1 MAHAS
6 DLKRLII
13 DEYLDLH
20 RELISKKYGS
30 KNIVLMQNG
39 MFYEIYNYRCVDGP
53 DLFAIADLLSCQ
65 IGRKSKNIEEVTRN
79 NYEMIGFPM
88 HAQQKFI
95 SILLQN
101 GYTIA
106 VYNQEENGK
115 KNVSRYLDQI
125 ISPSTTID
133 YCNQLDNNFLMSI
146 YLEPHKNQKDEF
158 YIAAYSLI
166 DLSIGINYVNETG
179 SRYGDYQYGIDK
191 LYQTI
196 KIYNPKEII
205 CHVNKTH
212 LINAEWVY
220 NREQLISDLEIQIDG
235 RTFHYYEN
243 EIDNKIYK
251 LSYQNQFLGSVFQN
265 HGMLDPI
272 SYVDLEK
279 FPNAII
285 SYIILL
291 EFAKSHRLDIIQKI
305 SKPQMIDNQETLILT
320 QNSIQQLNIIPDKN
334 LMECNSRN
342 MSLLSILNQ
351 CCTAFGKRQ
360 FRQKLLNPIIS
371 TDTLEI
377 QYNKIESMINNN
389 IYNQIEDR
397 LSKILDIERLHRR
410 MALRILTPNE
420 MYNLYNSS
428 KNIIYLFK
436 YIDEM
441 IPYLMPDISI
451 INDYNKFI
459 QSIQSNLKLDRIYK
473 YNINSIERSIFIE
486 GINTN
491 IDILDNEIECYYMA
505 FSTLAIELSK
515 YIDIQNIKKKQSG
528 KIEKKL
534 VNSSNIDNVDSC
546 ESNDIIENADC
557 FESMEQSQNLISI
570 NNNDR
575 DGVYLETTKKRAEI
589 IKQKIAGKTIEFTIE
604 IGNDGSKVMKSFSI
618 NSSDIEFRQ
627 VSSTSSNVRIVGKII
642 NAWSK
647 KIDEKTKR
655 MINMASDLYVSILE
669 TIDKQYN
676 QLLQKIVGIV
686 GEIDIIKTHAQNAV
700 ELNLVR
706 PIISNSQEQSYFKAE
721 GLRHPIVEKVQTKTP
736 FIANDLHLG
745 IDNQNQILCY
755 GYNAVGKTTMQKAI
769 CIAII
774 MAQSGGFVSASQF
787 TFKPYHY
794 IFTRISN
801 VDNIL
806 KSQSS
811 FMVEMLEL
819 KYILKHANKNS
830 LVCIDELVAST
841 ERFSGISLVC
851 ATIKELH
858 KRKSS
863 MFMATHLHE
872 LSSMGHI
879 IELPNLKIY
888 HLEVQYDEN
897 THSLIYDRKLRNG
910 SGTGLYGLE
919 VARFLDLDKGFM
931 NDAFEIRNELLGKDT
946 QVFAATH
953 SNYNSD
959 VYLYKCAICAYKP
972 ILNTDIPLETH
983 HIHFQSCADSL
994 GNFKQFG
1001 FHKNVE
1007 HNLVCLCRNCHTQV
1021 HNNLIDIKGYIS
1033 TSSGIVLDYNK
1044 NEIPVECSQPTK
1056 SIVKNIGRR
1065 KLDPDQ
1071 IKIVQDLLI
1080 SNHNKNANHKNILNK
1095 KLIITELN
1103 IKHGI
1108 QIDYKILSKIQNN
1121 TY

>member
-1 MAHAS
+1 MAQAS

-30 KNIVLMQNG
+30 KNIVLLQNG
-39 MFYEIYNYRCVDGP
+39 MFYEIYNYRCPDGP

-65 IGRKSKNIEEVTRN
+65 IGRKSKSIEEVTRN

-146 YLEPHKNQKDEF
+146 YLEPHKNQKEEF
-158 YIAAYSLI
+158 YICAYSLI
-166 DLSIGINYVNETG
+166 DLSVGINYVNETG
-179 SRYGDYQYGIDK
+179 SRSGDYQFGIDK

-196 KIYNPKEII
+196 KIFNPKEII

-212 LINAEWVY
+212 LIQTEWHY
-220 NREQLISDLEIQIDG
+220 SKEQIVCDLEIQIDG

-243 EIDNKIYK
+243 EIDTKIYK
-251 LSYQNQFLGSVFQN
+251 LSYQNQFLGAVFQN

-272 SYVDLEK
+272 SYLDLEK

-291 EFAKSHRLDIIQKI
+291 EFAKSHRIDIIEKI

-334 LMECNSRN
+334 AIETNSRN

-351 CCTAFGKRQ
+351 CSTAFGKRQ
-360 FRQKLLNPIIS
+360 FRQKLLNPITS
-371 TDTLEI
+371 CDLLQI
-377 QYNKIESMINNN
+377 QYNKIDTMIQQNL
-389 IYNQIEDR
+389 YQQVSDY

-410 MALRILTPNE
+410 LALRVLTPNE

-428 KNIIYLFK
+428 KNIVYLFK
-436 YIDEM
+436 FLENA
-441 IPYLMPDISI
+441 MPSLLPDVTI
-451 INDYNKFI
+451 INDYNEFI
-459 QSIQSNLKLDRIYK
+459 KSIQTNLKLDRIYK
-473 YNINSIERSIFIE
+473 YNINSIERSIFME
-486 GINTN
+486 GLN
-491 IDILDNEIECYYMA
+491 IDIDTLDNEIECYHIA
-505 FSTLAIELSK
+505 FSTLANELSK
-515 YIDIQNIKKKQSG
+515 YIDIPISKKKTATVLDNNNNVTAS
-528 KIEKKL
+528 E
-534 VNSSNIDNVDSC
+534 SSNST
-546 ESNDIIENADC
+546 ENSDL
-557 FESMEQSQNLISI
+557 SQNLISI
-570 NNNDR
+570 NSNDR
-575 DGVYLETTKKRAEI
+575 DGIYLETTKKRADM
-589 IKQKIAGKTIEFTIE
+589 IKQKLAGKTIEFTLE
-604 IGNDGSKVMKSFSI
+604 VGNEGSKFIKTFTI
-618 NSSDIEFRQ
+618 NSSDIECRQ
-627 VSSTSSNVRIVGKII
+627 ISATSTNVRIVGKNIT
-642 NAWSK
+642 AWSK

-655 MINMASDLYVSILE
+655 MISMASDLYIKILE
-669 TIDKQYN
+669 NLDKQYN
-676 QLLQKIVGIV
+676 SLLQKIVNVV
-686 GEIDIIKTHAQNAV
+686 GDIDMIKTHAQNAI

-706 PIISNSQEQSYFKAE
+706 PMIMDTQEQSYFKAE

-736 FIANDLHLG
+736 YIANDLHLG
-745 IDNQNQILCY
+745 MNDQNQILCY

-774 MAQSGGFVSASQF
+774 MAQSGGFVSATHF
-787 TFKPYHY
+787 TFKPYQY

-851 ATIKELH
+851 ATILELH
-858 KRKSS
+858 KRKCS

-872 LSSMGHI
+872 LSSMNHI
-879 IELPNLKIY
+879 TELPNLKIF

-897 THSLIYDRKLRNG
+897 SHTLIYDRKLRNG

-919 VARFLDLDKGFM
+919 VARFLDLDRGFM
-931 NDAFEIRNELLGKDT
+931 NAAFDIRNELLGKDT
-946 QVFAATH
+946 QVFAAQQ

-959 VYLYKCAICAYKP
+959 VYLFKCAVCSYKP
-972 ILNTDIPLETH
+972 TLDTDIPLETH
-983 HIHFQSCADSL
+983 HIHFQSCADNL
-994 GNFKQFG
+994 GNFKQLG

-1021 HNNLIDIKGYIS
+1021 HNNLINIKGYIA
-1033 TSSGIVLDYNK
+1033 TSNGVVLDFVK
-1044 NEIPVECSQPTK
+1044 NEIAVSCDQPTK
-1056 SIVKNIGRR
+1056 SVVKNGQRR
-1065 KLDPDQ
+1065 KLDEEQ
-1071 IKIVQDLLI
+1071 IKIVKDLLAI
-1080 SNHNKNANHKNILNK
+1080 NLSKNINNLNK
-1095 KLIITELN
+1095 KLILTELN
-1103 IKHGI
+1103 MKHGI
-1108 QIDYKILSKIQNN
+1108 KIDYKILAKIENN
-1121 TY
+1121 VY

>member
-1 MAHAS
+1 MSQAS

-20 RELISKKYGS
+20 RALISKKYGS
-30 KNIVLMQNG
+30 KNIVLLQNG
-39 MFYEIYNYRCVDGP
+39 MFYEIYNYRCLDGP

-65 IGRKSKNIEEVTRN
+65 IGRKCKNIEEVSRN

-88 HAQQKFI
+88 HSQQKFI

-133 YCNQLDNNFLMSI
+133 YCNQLDHNFLMAI

-158 YIAAYSLI
+158 YICAYSLI
-166 DLSIGINYVNETG
+166 DLSVGINYVNETG
-179 SRYGDYQYGIDK
+179 SRLGDFQYGIDK

-205 CHVNKTH
+205 CHVDKTH
-212 LINAEWVY
+212 LNNAEWFY
-220 NREQLISDLEIQIDG
+220 TREQIISDLEIQIDG

-272 SYVDLEK
+272 SYIDLEK
-279 FPNAII
+279 FPNAVIC
-285 SYIILL
+285 YIILL
-291 EFAKSHRLDIIQKI
+291 EFAKSHRFDIIQKI
-305 SKPQMIDNQETLILT
+305 SKPLMIDNQDSLILT

-334 LMECNSRN
+334 LLESNTRN

-351 CCTAFGKRQ
+351 CNTAFGKRQ
-360 FRQKLLNPIIS
+360 FRQKLLNPITSCDI
-371 TDTLEI
+371 LEEN
-377 QYNKIESMINNN
+377 YNKIESMISQN
-389 IYNQIEDR
+389 IYKQIEDH

-410 MALRILTPNE
+410 MALRVLTPNE

-428 KNIIYLFK
+428 QNIVTLFK
-436 YIDEM
+436 YIESVL
-441 IPYLMPDISI
+441 PELLPNELF
-451 INDYNKFI
+451 INEYVDFI
-459 QSIQSNLKLDRIYK
+459 QNIQSTLKLDRIYK
-473 YNINSIERSIFIE
+473 YNINSIERSIFME
-486 GINTN
+486 GINKD
-491 IDILDNEIECYYMA
+491 IDILDNEIDCYHTA
-505 FSTLAIELSK
+505 FSTLANELSK
-515 YIDIQNIKKKQSG
+515 YIDISISKKKPITILQNNNG
-528 KIEKKL
+528 T
-534 VNSSNIDNVDSC
+534 
-546 ESNDIIENADC
+546 ESN
-557 FESMEQSQNLISI
+557 ESNESNGSPELSQNLISV
-570 NNNDR
+570 NSNDR
-575 DGVYLETTKKRAEI
+575 DGIYLETTKKRAEM
-589 IKQKIAGKTIEFTIE
+589 IKQKIVGKTIEFTLE
-604 IGNDGSKVMKSFSI
+604 VGNEESKFIKTFTI
-618 NSSDIEFRQ
+618 NSSDIEYRQ
-627 VSSTSSNVRIVGKII
+627 VSSTSSNVRIVGKNIS
-642 NAWSK
+642 AWSK

-655 MINMASDLYVSILE
+655 MICMASELYVTILE
-669 TIDKQYN
+669 KLDRQYN
-676 QLLQKIVGIV
+676 QLLQKIVNVV
-686 GEIDIIKTHAQNAV
+686 GDVDIIKTHARNAV

-706 PIISNSQEQSYFKAE
+706 PTISNTQEQSYFTAE

-736 FIANDLHLG
+736 YIANDLHLG
-745 IDNQNQILCY
+745 IHNQNQILCY

-774 MAQSGGFVSASQF
+774 MAQSGGFVSATQF

-851 ATIKELH
+851 ATILELH
-858 KRKSS
+858 KRTSS

-872 LSSMGHI
+872 LSSMAQI
-879 IELPNLKIY
+879 TQLPNLKIY

-897 THSLIYDRKLRNG
+897 KHTLIYDRKLRSG

-919 VARFLDLDKGFM
+919 VARFLDLDRGFM
-931 NDAFEIRNELLGKDT
+931 NAAFEIRNELLGKDT
-946 QVFAATH
+946 QVFAAQK

-959 VYLYKCAICAYKP
+959 VYLYKCAVCSYKP
-972 ILNTDIPLETH
+972 ILDTDIPLETH
-983 HIHFQSCADSL
+983 HIHFQSCADTL
-994 GNFKQFG
+994 GNFKELG

-1021 HNNLIDIKGYIS
+1021 HNNLIHINGYIT
-1033 TSSGIVLDYNK
+1033 TSNGVVLDYIK
-1044 NEIPVECSQPTK
+1044 NETAVSCDEPTK
-1056 SIVKNIGRR
+1056 TIVKNMGRR
-1065 KLDPDQ
+1065 KLDPQQ
-1071 IKIVQDLLI
+1071 IKIVQELLT
-1080 SNHNKNANHKNILNK
+1080 SNQTKNSNHKNLLNK

-1108 QIDYKILSKIQNN
+1108 HIDYKILSKIENN
-1121 TY
+1121 NY

>member
-1 MAHAS
+1 MSQAS

-20 RELISKKYGS
+20 RALISKKYGS
-30 KNIVLMQNG
+30 KNIVLLQNG
-39 MFYEIYNYRCVDGP
+39 MFYEIYNYRCLDGP

-65 IGRKSKNIEEVTRN
+65 IGRKSKNIEEVSRN

-88 HAQQKFI
+88 HSQQKFI

-133 YCNQLDNNFLMSI
+133 YCNQLDHNFLMAI

-158 YIAAYSLI
+158 YICAYSLI
-166 DLSIGINYVNETG
+166 DLSVGINYVNETG
-179 SRYGDYQYGIDK
+179 SRLGDFQYGIDK

-205 CHVNKTH
+205 CHVDKTH
-212 LINAEWVY
+212 LNNAEWFY
-220 NREQLISDLEIQIDG
+220 NKEQIISDLEIQIDG

-272 SYVDLEK
+272 SYIDLEK
-279 FPNAII
+279 FPNAVIC
-285 SYIILL
+285 YIILL
-291 EFAKSHRLDIIQKI
+291 EFAKSHRFDIIQKI
-305 SKPQMIDNQETLILT
+305 SKPLMIDNQDSLILT

-334 LMECNSRN
+334 LLESNTRN

-351 CCTAFGKRQ
+351 CNTAFGKRQ
-360 FRQKLLNPIIS
+360 FRQKLLNPITSCDI
-371 TDTLEI
+371 LEEN
-377 QYNKIESMINNN
+377 YNKIESMISQNL
-389 IYNQIEDR
+389 YKQIEEH

-410 MALRILTPNE
+410 MALRVLTPNE

-428 KNIIYLFK
+428 QNIVTLFK
-436 YIDEM
+436 YIESVLPK
-441 IPYLMPDISI
+441 ILPNQLF
-451 INDYNKFI
+451 INEYVDFI
-459 QSIQSNLKLDRIYK
+459 QNIQATLKLDRIYK
-473 YNINSIERSIFIE
+473 YNINSIERSIFME
-486 GINTN
+486 GINKD
-491 IDILDNEIECYYMA
+491 IDILDNEIDCYHTA
-505 FSTLAIELSK
+505 FSTLANELSK
-515 YIDIQNIKKKQSG
+515 YIDIPISKKKPVTILQNNNG
-528 KIEKKL
+528 TE
-534 VNSSNIDNVDSC
+534 SSESS
-546 ESNDIIENADC
+546 ESNGSNGLN
-557 FESMEQSQNLISI
+557 ESSELSQNLISV
-570 NNNDR
+570 NSNDR
-575 DGVYLETTKKRAEI
+575 DGIYLETTKKRAEI
-589 IKQKIAGKTIEFTIE
+589 IKQKIVGKTIEFTLE
-604 IGNDGSKVMKSFSI
+604 VGNDESKFIKTFTI
-618 NSSDIEFRQ
+618 NSSDIEYRQ
-627 VSSTSSNVRIVGKII
+627 VSSTSSNVRIVGKNIT
-642 NAWSK
+642 AWSK

-655 MINMASDLYVSILE
+655 MICMASDLYVKILE
-669 TIDKQYN
+669 KLDKQYN
-676 QLLQKIVGIV
+676 QLLQKIVNVV
-686 GEIDIIKTHAQNAV
+686 GDIDIIKTHARNAV

-706 PIISNSQEQSYFKAE
+706 PTISNTQEQSYFIAE

-736 FIANDLHLG
+736 YIANDLHLG
-745 IDNQNQILCY
+745 INNQNQILCY
-755 GYNAVGKTTMQKAI
+755 GYNAVGKTTLQKAI

-774 MAQSGGFVSASQF
+774 MAQSGGFVSATQF

-851 ATIKELH
+851 ATILELH
-858 KRKSS
+858 KRTSS

-872 LSSMGHI
+872 LSSMTHI
-879 IELPNLKIY
+879 TELPNLKIY

-897 THSLIYDRKLRNG
+897 THTLIYDRKLRNG

-919 VARFLDLDKGFM
+919 VARFLDLDRGFM
-931 NDAFEIRNELLGKDT
+931 TAAFEIRNELLGKDT
-946 QVFAATH
+946 QVFPAQK

-959 VYLYKCAICAYKP
+959 VYLYKCAVCSYKP
-972 ILNTDIPLETH
+972 ILDTDIPLETH
-983 HIHFQSCADSL
+983 HIHFQSCANSL
-994 GNFKQFG
+994 GNFKELG

-1021 HNNLIDIKGYIS
+1021 HNNLIDIKGYIT
-1033 TSSGIVLDYNK
+1033 TSNGVVLDYIK
-1044 NEIPVECSQPTK
+1044 NETAVSCDDPTK
-1056 SIVKNIGRR
+1056 SIVKNTGRR
-1065 KLDPDQ
+1065 KLDSQQ
-1071 IKIVQDLLI
+1071 IKIVKELLT
-1080 SNHNKNANHKNILNK
+1080 SNQNKNSNHKNLLNK

-1108 QIDYKILSKIQNN
+1108 HIDYKILSKIENN
-1121 TY
+1121 NY

>member
-1 MAHAS
+1 MAQAS

-39 MFYEIYNYRCVDGP
+39 MFYEIYNYRCLDGP

-65 IGRKSKNIEEVTRN
+65 IGRKSKSIEEVTRN

-166 DLSIGINYVNETG
+166 DLSVGINYVNETG
-179 SRYGDYQYGIDK
+179 SRSGDYQFGIDK

-243 EIDNKIYK
+243 EIDSKIYK
-251 LSYQNQFLGSVFQN
+251 LSYQNQFLGTVFQN

-272 SYVDLEK
+272 SYIDLEK
-279 FPNAII
+279 FPNAVI

-334 LMECNSRN
+334 LLENNSRN

-360 FRQKLLNPIIS
+360 FRQKLLNPITS
-371 TDTLEI
+371 TETLET
-377 QYNKIESMINNN
+377 QYNKIESMIQNV
-389 IYNQIEDR
+389 IYTQIEDR

-410 MALRILTPNE
+410 MALRVLTPNE

-428 KNIIYLFK
+428 KNIVYLFK
-436 YIDEM
+436 YIGEVL
-441 IPYLMPDISI
+441 PNLLPDVTI
-451 INDYNKFI
+451 IDDYNEFI
-459 QSIQSNLKLDRIYK
+459 QSIQCNLKLDRIYK

-486 GINTN
+486 GINTD
-491 IDILDNEIECYYMA
+491 IDTLDNEIDCYHSA
-505 FSTLAIELSK
+505 FSTLASELSK
-515 YIDIQNIKKKQSG
+515 YIDIPVGKKKTAVVLEDNNNPTSPD
-528 KIEKKL
+528 
-534 VNSSNIDNVDSC
+534 SSNST
-546 ESNDIIENADC
+546 ENLDLT
-557 FESMEQSQNLISI
+557 QNLIAI
-570 NNNDR
+570 NSNDR
-575 DGVYLETTKKRAEI
+575 DGIYLETTKKRAEI

-604 IGNDGSKVMKSFSI
+604 VGNEGSKVTKSFTI
-618 NSSDIEFRQ
+618 NSSDIECRQ
-627 VSSTSSNVRIVGKII
+627 VSATSSNVRIVGKII
-642 NAWSK
+642 TAWSK

-655 MINMASDLYVSILE
+655 MICMASELYVKILE
-669 TIDKQYN
+669 KIDKQYN
-676 QLLQKIVGIV
+676 QLLQKIVSIV
-686 GEIDIIKTHAQNAV
+686 GEIDIIKTHARNAV

-706 PIISNSQEQSYFKAE
+706 PSISNTQEQSFFKAE

-736 FIANDLHLG
+736 YIANDLHLG
-745 IDNQNQILCY
+745 VEDQNQILCY

-774 MAQSGGFVSASQF
+774 MAQSGGFVSATQF
-787 TFKPYHY
+787 TFKPYQY

-858 KRKSS
+858 KRSSS

-872 LSSMGHI
+872 LSSMSHI
-879 IELPNLKIY
+879 TDLPNLKIY

-897 THSLIYDRKLRNG
+897 THTLIYDRKLRNG

-919 VARFLDLDKGFM
+919 VARFLDLDRGFM
-931 NDAFEIRNELLGKDT
+931 NAAFEIRNELLGKDT
-946 QVFAATH
+946 QVFAATQ

-972 ILNTDIPLETH
+972 IVDTDIPLETH

-994 GNFKQFG
+994 GNFKELG

-1021 HNNLIDIKGYIS
+1021 HHNLIDIKGYIS
-1033 TSSGIVLDYNK
+1033 TSSGVVLDYIK
-1044 NEIPVECSQPTK
+1044 NEIAVDCPQPTK
-1056 SIVKNIGRR
+1056 SVVKNTGRR
-1065 KLDPDQ
+1065 KLDPHQ
-1071 IKIVQDLLI
+1071 IKIVQELLT
-1080 SNHNKNANHKNILNK
+1080 SNNNKNANHKNILNK

-1108 QIDYKILSKIQNN
+1108 YIDYKILSKIENN
-1121 TY
+1121 NY

>member
-1 MAHAS
+1 MAQAS

-30 KNIVLMQNG
+30 KNIVLLQNG

-65 IGRKSKNIEEVTRN
+65 IGRKSKNIEEVSRN

-133 YCNQLDNNFLMSI
+133 YCNQLDNNFLMAI

-158 YIAAYSLI
+158 YICAYSLI
-166 DLSIGINYVNETG
+166 DLSIGVNYVNETG
-179 SRYGDYQYGIDK
+179 SRSGDYQFGIDK

-205 CHVNKTH
+205 CHVDKTH
-212 LINAEWVY
+212 LTDNEWFY
-220 NREQLISDLEIQIDG
+220 TREQIISDLEIQIDG

-243 EIDNKIYK
+243 DIDNKIYK
-251 LSYQNQFLGSVFQN
+251 LSYQNQFLGSIFQN

-272 SYVDLEK
+272 SYIDLEK
-279 FPNAII
+279 FPNAVI

-291 EFAKSHRLDIIQKI
+291 EFAKSHRFDIIQKI
-305 SKPQMIDNQETLILT
+305 SKPQIIDNQETLILT

-334 LMECNSRN
+334 LLENNSHN
-342 MSLLSILNQ
+342 TSLLSILNQ

-360 FRQKLLNPIIS
+360 FRQKLLNPITS
-371 TDTLEI
+371 SELLEI
-377 QYNKIESMINNN
+377 NYNKIDCMVYNNMYKQVEN
-389 IYNQIEDR
+389 F

-410 MALRILTPNE
+410 MALRVLTPNE

-428 KNIIYLFK
+428 KNIIQLFN
-436 YIDEM
+436 YIVEVL
-441 IPYLMPDISI
+441 PNLLPEISI
-451 INDYNKFI
+451 INQYTEFI
-459 QSIQSNLKLDRIYK
+459 FSIQSNLKLDRIYK

-486 GINTN
+486 GINN
-491 IDILDNEIECYYMA
+491 DIDTLDNEIECYHSA

-515 YIDIQNIKKKQSG
+515 YIDIPIGKKKSSKNIVIVDNNQTSEFNEV
-528 KIEKKL
+528 IES
-534 VNSSNIDNVDSC
+534 V
-546 ESNDIIENADC
+546 ESPEL
-557 FESMEQSQNLISI
+557 SQNLISI
-570 NNNDR
+570 NSNDR
-575 DGVYLETTKKRAEI
+575 DGIYLETTKKRAEI
-589 IKQKIAGKTIEFTIE
+589 IKQKIVGKTIEFTLE
-604 IGNDGSKVMKSFSI
+604 VGNEETKFIKTFTI
-618 NSSDIEFRQ
+618 NSNDIEYRQ
-627 VSSTSSNVRIVGKII
+627 ISSTSSNVRIVGKSIS
-642 NAWSK
+642 AWSK

-655 MINMASDLYVSILE
+655 MVCMASEQYVKILE
-669 TIDKQYN
+669 NLDKKYN
-676 QLLQKIVGIV
+676 LLLQKIVNIV

-700 ELNLVR
+700 ELNLTR
-706 PIISNSQEQSYFKAE
+706 PNISNNYEHSYFIAK

-736 FIANDLHLG
+736 FIANDIHLG
-745 IDNQNQILCY
+745 LENQNQILCY

-774 MAQSGGFVSASQF
+774 MAQSGGFVCAINF
-787 TFKPYHY
+787 EFKPYQY

-851 ATIKELH
+851 ATIVELH
-858 KRKSS
+858 KRESC

-872 LSSMGHI
+872 ISTMNNI
-879 IELPNLKIY
+879 RQLPNLKIY

-897 THSLIYDRKLRNG
+897 THTLIYDRKLRIG

-919 VARFLDLDKGFM
+919 VARFLDLDQDFM
-931 NDAFEIRNELLGKDT
+931 NAAFDIRNELLGKDT
-946 QVFAATH
+946 QVYPSQK

-959 VYLYKCAICAYKP
+959 VYLYKCEICSYKP
-972 ILNTDIPLETH
+972 IHNTDIPLETH
-983 HIHFQSCADSL
+983 HINFQCCADNL
-994 GNFKQFG
+994 GNFKKLG

-1021 HNNLIDIKGYIS
+1021 HHNLIDIKGYI
-1033 TSSGIVLDYNK
+1033 TTGNGVVLDYVK
-1044 NEIPVECSQPTK
+1044 NETSTASIEPSK
-1056 SIVKNIGRR
+1056 SIIKSSCRR
-1065 KLDPDQ
+1065 KLDTEQ
-1071 IKIVQDLLI
+1071 IKIVKMILSEN
-1080 SNHNKNANHKNILNK
+1080 SNKSKINHLNK

-1103 IKHGI
+1103 IKYGI
-1108 QIDYKILSKIQNN
+1108 TIDYKILSKIENN
-1121 TY
+1121 NY

>member
-1 MAHAS
+1 MAQAS

-39 MFYEIYNYRCVDGP
+39 MFYEIYNYRCPDGP

-65 IGRKSKNIEEVTRN
+65 IGRKSKSIEEVSRN

-133 YCNQLDNNFLMSI
+133 YCNQLDNNFLMSV

-158 YIAAYSLI
+158 YICAYSLI

-179 SRYGDYQYGIDK
+179 SRPGDYQFGIDK

-212 LINAEWVY
+212 LYNAEWY
-220 NREQLISDLEIQIDG
+220 YTRDQIICDLEIQIDG

-251 LSYQNQFLGSVFQN
+251 LSYQNQFLGCVFQN

-272 SYVDLEK
+272 SYLDLEK
-279 FPNAII
+279 FPNAVI

-291 EFAKSHRLDIIQKI
+291 EFAKSHRVDIIQKI
-305 SKPQMIDNQETLILT
+305 TKPQMIDNQETLILT

-334 LMECNSRN
+334 LIENNSRN
-342 MSLLSILNQ
+342 MSLLTILNQ
-351 CCTAFGKRQ
+351 CSTAFGKRQ
-360 FRQKLLNPIIS
+360 FRQKLLNPITS
-371 TDTLEI
+371 VDDLEN
-377 QYNKIESMINNN
+377 QYNKIDSMINNN
-389 IYNQIEDR
+389 LYCQIEDL

-410 MALRILTPNE
+410 MALRVLTPNE
-420 MYNLYNSS
+420 MYNLYNSA
-428 KNIIYLFK
+428 KNIAYLFK
-436 YIDEM
+436 YLETVL
-441 IPYLMPDISI
+441 PTLLPDSNICYE
-451 INDYNKFI
+451 YNEFI

-473 YNINSIERSIFIE
+473 YNISSIERSIFVE
-486 GINTN
+486 GIDSN
-491 IDILDNEIECYYMA
+491 IDILDNEIDCYHSA
-505 FSTLAIELSK
+505 FSTLANELSK
-515 YIDIQNIKKKQSG
+515 YIDIPMGKKKTPIVLDDNNGQISTD
-528 KIEKKL
+528 
-534 VNSSNIDNVDSC
+534 SN
-546 ESNDIIENADC
+546 ENLDL
-557 FESMEQSQNLISI
+557 SQNLISI
-570 NNNDR
+570 NSNDR
-575 DGVYLETTKKRAEI
+575 DGIYLETTKKRAET

-604 IGNDGSKVMKSFSI
+604 VGNEGSKVVKSFTI
-618 NSSDIEFRQ
+618 HSSDIEIKQ
-627 VSSTSSNVRIVGKII
+627 VSATSSNVRIVGRII
-642 NAWSK
+642 SNWSK

-655 MINMASDLYVSILE
+655 MICMASDLYVKILE
-669 TIDKQYN
+669 KLDKQYN
-676 QLLQKIVGIV
+676 LVLQKIVSAIGH
-686 GEIDIIKTHAQNAV
+686 IDIIKTHARNAV
-700 ELNLVR
+700 ELNLIR
-706 PIISNSQEQSYFKAE
+706 PTISNTQEQSFFNAE

-736 FIANDLHLG
+736 YIANDLYLG
-745 IDNQNQILCY
+745 IDQQNQILCY

-774 MAQSGGFVSASQF
+774 MAQSGGFVSAQKF

-801 VDNIL
+801 VDNLL

-851 ATIKELH
+851 ATIIELH
-858 KRKSS
+858 KRCSS

-872 LSSMGHI
+872 LSSMSQI
-879 IELPNLKIY
+879 TQLSNLKIY

-897 THSLIYDRKLRNG
+897 THTLIYDRKLRNG

-919 VARFLDLDKGFM
+919 VARFLDLDRGFM
-931 NDAFEIRNELLGKDT
+931 SAAFEIRNELLGKDT
-946 QVFAATH
+946 QVFAATQ

-959 VYLYKCAICAYKP
+959 MYLYKCAVCEYKP
-972 ILNTDIPLETH
+972 TLATDIPLETH
-983 HIHFQSCADSL
+983 HIHFQSCSNSL
-994 GNFKQFG
+994 GNFKELG

-1033 TSSGIVLDYNK
+1033 TSNGVVLDYVK
-1044 NEIPVECSQPTK
+1044 NETPTEPQQPTK
-1056 SIVKNIGRR
+1056 SIVKNLARR
-1065 KLDPDQ
+1065 KLDLQQ
-1071 IKIVQDLLI
+1071 IKIVQELLT
-1080 SNHNKNANHKNILNK
+1080 SNNSKSAIHKNILNK
-1095 KLIITELN
+1095 KNILNELKL
-1103 IKHGI
+1103 KHDI
-1108 QIDYKILSKIQNN
+1108 QIDYKILSKIENN
-1121 TY
+1121 SY